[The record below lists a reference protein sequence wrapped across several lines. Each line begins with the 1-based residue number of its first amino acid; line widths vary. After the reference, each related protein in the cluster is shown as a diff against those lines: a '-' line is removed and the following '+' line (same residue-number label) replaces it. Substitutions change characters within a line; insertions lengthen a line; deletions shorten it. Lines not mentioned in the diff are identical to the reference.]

1 MKHPETLRKLREEI
15 DTAFEAGRLS
25 MPVTWRQSRSL
36 PYLEACF
43 MEAGRI
49 HPPFGLHLERVA
61 PPEGLNLC
69 GQDIPGGTIVGM
81 NAWVVH
87 RDRDIFG
94 EDAACWRPERWL
106 DCNETTR
113 RRMEQSLLTVSSALG
128 HLLPHED

>member
-1 MKHPETLRKLREEI
+1 
-15 DTAFEAGRLS
+15 
-25 MPVTWRQSRSL
+25 
-36 PYLEACF
+36 